1 MLKGKWIWERFKW
14 PVLLLATLKG
24 WGWPF
29 TAPLTCLLQFTK
41 KLAGKKTNL
50 CLRLCLNYTW
60 HINSTERRQSRKL
73 AAKEDRG
80 GDQEWHRMSSNSSF
94 YPLYIPALLTTG
106 CCPTSP
112 CSIFF
117 PWLATAQP
125 ALAVRRCPSFPSGL
139 LSLLQTAVFE
149 YFVPLPL
156 HSQMDALSAL
166 AIQICLPVW
175 VFCTQMR
182 CFFLFQ
188 NAMSD
193 FEYMHPGEP
202 IKILHSSTFDDFVK
216 NHRNRHFYKQRH

>member
-1 MLKGKWIWERFKW
+1 MLKGKWIWEDFKW

-29 TAPLTCLLQFTK
+29 TALLTCLLRFTK

-117 PWLATAQP
+117 VTLAGYSSASTCCQT
-125 ALAVRRCPSFPSGL
+125 LSFFPSGL
-139 LSLLQTAVFE
+139 LSLLQAAVFE

-166 AIQICLPVW
+166 AI
-175 VFCTQMR
+175 
-182 CFFLFQ
+182 
-188 NAMSD
+188 
-193 FEYMHPGEP
+193 
-202 IKILHSSTFDDFVK
+202 
-216 NHRNRHFYKQRH
+216 

>member
-1 MLKGKWIWERFKW
+1 MLKGKWIWEHFKW

-29 TAPLTCLLQFTK
+29 TALLTCLLRFTK

-112 CSIFF
+112 CSIFS
-117 PWLATAQP
+117 PGWLQ
-125 ALAVRRCPSFPSGL
+125 LSQRL
-139 LSLLQTAVFE
+139 LSDAVLLSVR
-149 YFVPLPL
+149 PSL
-156 HSQMDALSAL
+156 
-166 AIQICLPVW
+166 
-175 VFCTQMR
+175 
-182 CFFLFQ
+182 
-188 NAMSD
+188 
-193 FEYMHPGEP
+193 
-202 IKILHSSTFDDFVK
+202 FVK
-216 NHRNRHFYKQRH
+216 GCRVWIFCSTASAFTNGCSLCSGYTNLSPSVSFFAHKWDVSFFFKMPCQTLNTCILQSQ

>member
-1 MLKGKWIWERFKW
+1 MLKGKWIWEHFKW

-29 TAPLTCLLQFTK
+29 TALLTCLLRFTK

-112 CSIFF
+112 RSIFF
-117 PWLATAQP
+117 PWLAAAQP
-125 ALAVRRCPSFPSGL
+125 ALAVRRCPSFCQAFSL
-139 LSLLQTAVFE
+139 CYRLQCLNILFHCLCIHKWMLSLLWLYKSVSHCEFFAHKWDVSFFFKMSCQT
-149 YFVPLPL
+149 LNICIL
-156 HSQMDALSAL
+156 QSQ
-166 AIQICLPVW
+166 
-175 VFCTQMR
+175 
-182 CFFLFQ
+182 
-188 NAMSD
+188 
-193 FEYMHPGEP
+193 
-202 IKILHSSTFDDFVK
+202 
-216 NHRNRHFYKQRH
+216 

>member
-1 MLKGKWIWERFKW
+1 MLKGKWIWEHFKW

-24 WGWPF
+24 WDWPF
-29 TAPLTCLLQFTK
+29 TALLTCLLRFTK

-112 CSIFF
+112 CSIFS
-117 PWLATAQP
+117 PGWLQ
-125 ALAVRRCPSFPSGL
+125 LSQRL
-139 LSLLQTAVFE
+139 LSDAVLLSVR
-149 YFVPLPL
+149 PSL
-156 HSQMDALSAL
+156 
-166 AIQICLPVW
+166 
-175 VFCTQMR
+175 
-182 CFFLFQ
+182 
-188 NAMSD
+188 
-193 FEYMHPGEP
+193 
-202 IKILHSSTFDDFVK
+202 FVK
-216 NHRNRHFYKQRH
+216 GCRVWIFCSTASAFTNGCSLCSGYTNLSPSVSFLHTNEMFLSFSKCHVKLWIHVSYRANKNATFRRIWRLCQKPPKQTFL

>member
-1 MLKGKWIWERFKW
+1 MLKGKWIWEHFKW

-29 TAPLTCLLQFTK
+29 TALLTCLLRFTK

-73 AAKEDRG
+73 AAKEDSG

-112 CSIFF
+112 CSIFS
-117 PWLATAQP
+117 PGWLQ
-125 ALAVRRCPSFPSGL
+125 LSQCL
-139 LSLLQTAVFE
+139 LSDAVLLSVRPSAVFE

-156 HSQMDALSAL
+156 YSQMDAL

-188 NAMSD
+188 NAMSN
-193 FEYMHPGEP
+193 FEYMHPTEP
-202 IKILHSSTFDDFVK
+202 IKMLHSSAFDDFVK

>member
-1 MLKGKWIWERFKW
+1 MLKGKWIWEHFKW

-29 TAPLTCLLQFTK
+29 TALLTCLLRFTK

-112 CSIFF
+112 CSIFS
-117 PWLATAQP
+117 PGWLQ
-125 ALAVRRCPSFPSGL
+125 LSQRL
-139 LSLLQTAVFE
+139 LSDAVLLSVR
-149 YFVPLPL
+149 PSL
-156 HSQMDALSAL
+156 
-166 AIQICLPVW
+166 
-175 VFCTQMR
+175 
-182 CFFLFQ
+182 
-188 NAMSD
+188 
-193 FEYMHPGEP
+193 
-202 IKILHSSTFDDFVK
+202 FVK
-216 NHRNRHFYKQRH
+216 GCHVWIFCSTASAFTNGCSLCSGYTNLSPSVSFLHTNEMFLSFSKCHVKLWIHASYRANKNATFLRIWRLCQKPPKQTFL